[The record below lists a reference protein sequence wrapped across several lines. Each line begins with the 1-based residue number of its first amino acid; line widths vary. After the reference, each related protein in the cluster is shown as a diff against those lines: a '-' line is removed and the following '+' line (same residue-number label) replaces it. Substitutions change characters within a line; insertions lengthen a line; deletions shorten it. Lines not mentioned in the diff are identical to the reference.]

1 MTRKERAKIINK
13 VEHIFDDLDDLPT
26 TSATTEALYA
36 CYRLIDDIMDINVD
50 DGDWMIEAERTA
62 GDMKCEF
69 WWKIHDCLRDREG
82 K

>member
-1 MTRKERAKIINK
+1 MTRKKRAKIINK

-26 TSATTEALYA
+26 TSATTRAL
-36 CYRLIDDIMDINVD
+36 CTCNKLIDDIMDINVD

-62 GDMKCEF
+62 GDMKCEL
-69 WWKIHDCLRDREG
+69 LRDREG